1 LNVCLSNCDTQKS
14 TVNRLH
20 NSAQIF
26 TIQCRRHGYADV
38 AQTNGCDVA
47 ATATSFVA
55 RSAPPAAMNE
65 ALFGRNF
72 APRFAREMVESV
84 HECARRRIDLM
95 PSTASGST

>member
-1 LNVCLSNCDTQKS
+1 
-14 TVNRLH
+14 
-20 NSAQIF
+20 
-26 TIQCRRHGYADV
+26 
-38 AQTNGCDVA
+38 
-47 ATATSFVA
+47 
-55 RSAPPAAMNE
+55 MNE